1 MRGLIP
7 LYVGSSIQAMVLV
20 KTQDYSNETDKAGMS
35 WWKIFLIKSGMFLLS
50 TVASHPF
57 YVLAARVQYSI
68 FYPTHELQ
76 DAFRN
81 TFKANLN
88 LYRKYGVR
96 GYYIGYAPHTFLSAV
111 FFGPYYFTHN
121 VINAEE

>member
-1 MRGLIP
+1 MP
-7 LYVGSSIQAMVLV
+7 
-20 KTQDYSNETDKAGMS
+20 
-35 WWKIFLIKSGMFLLS
+35 WWKIFLIKTEMFLLS

-76 DAFRN
+76 EAFRN
-81 TFKANLN
+81 TFKANFN

-96 GYYIGYAPHTFLSAV
+96 GYYLGYMPHTFLGAV

-121 VINAEE
+121 VFNAEE